1 MKRLYSLFLFI
12 FFYKLSFA
20 QLSVRNS
27 AYIFVNDEI
36 VFVENDVNLNEAAST
51 IYLRNQGQLI
61 QGTGTETAATKN
73 SGIGELSVYQNG
85 NVGVYEYNYW
95 CSPIASKT
103 SSTVNNPFG
112 ISFLNDITGLT
123 SSIPVTFNHANYN
136 GSASPLNIEPYWIW
150 KFIASDE
157 YSEWIHVLGNT
168 TINPG
173 EGFTM
178 KGTAGT
184 SANNPGD
191 NQNYDFRGKPNTGT
205 IDVAVL
211 TNQFTLVGNPYPSAM
226 DAHAYIWD
234 TDNRNTITGTLHYW
248 EQDPNVNSH
257 RIVDYSGGY
266 ATYTIEEFAPFMET
280 YTPATF
286 STYDI
291 GGNINGAG
299 SGSPSGKQ
307 PRRYIPVAQGFMVE
321 GSADGVVK
329 AKNAHRVYI
338 KETHANSEFFKTSNT
353 KVKAKTSHDDF
364 FVNHPDYK
372 RFRLNIDF
380 NNTYTRQLLENFHD
394 RATLGFDRGLESKIN
409 AADILASD
417 AYFSNDNATYLAEAL
432 PFDQALKIPLT
443 IKLAQN
449 MPVRIRIADIR
460 NFDNNQPIFIHDKT
474 TDLYV
479 NLKIQDFD
487 MNLEAGNYND
497 RFEVTFN
504 NKTLN
509 VNHNT
514 FDGFDMFQNNATA
527 TLNIKNP
534 NALVIK
540 TFNLFDSS
548 GKLIINQHVLERKKN
563 YSFSTKALS
572 DGVYIARISLDN
584 MQGFTK
590 KIVVANKN

>member
-1 MKRLYSLFLFI
+1 MKRLYFLSLLII
-12 FFYKLSFA
+12 FSTLSYA

-27 AYIFVNDEI
+27 AYVFVNDEI

-85 NVGVYEYNYW
+85 NVGVHEYNYW

-112 ISFLNDITGLT
+112 ISLLNDITGLT
-123 SSIPVTFNHANYN
+123 TATPATYIFANYN

-211 TNQFTLVGNPYPSAM
+211 TNQYTLVGNPYPSAM

-234 TDNRNTITGTLHYW
+234 TDNRNTITGTLHFW

-257 RIVDYSGGY
+257 RLVDYSGGY
-266 ATYTIEEFAPFMET
+266 ATYTIEEFSPFMET

-286 STYDI
+286 STYDL

-307 PRRYIPVAQGFMVE
+307 PQRYLPIGQGFMVE

-329 AKNAHRVYI
+329 TKNAHRAYV
-338 KETHANSEFFKTSNT
+338 KETNADSEFFKTSNT
-353 KVKAKTSHDDF
+353 KSKVAKSDF
-364 FVNHPDYK
+364 FATHSDYK

-394 RATLGFDRGLESKIN
+394 KATFGFDRGLESKIH
-409 AADILASD
+409 ADDILASD

-432 PFDQALKIPLT
+432 PFDQSLKIPLS

-449 MPVRIRIADIR
+449 MPLRIRIADIR
-460 NFDNNQPIFIHDKT
+460 NFDSNQPIYIHDKEN
-474 TDLYV
+474 DL
-479 NLKIQDFD
+479 
-487 MNLEAGNYND
+487 
-497 RFEVTFN
+497 
-504 NKTLN
+504 
-509 VNHNT
+509 
-514 FDGFDMFQNNATA
+514 
-527 TLNIKNP
+527 
-534 NALVIK
+534 
-540 TFNLFDSS
+540 
-548 GKLIINQHVLERKKN
+548 
-563 YSFSTKALS
+563 
-572 DGVYIARISLDN
+572 
-584 MQGFTK
+584 
-590 KIVVANKN
+590 